1 MMAASLHISVKI
13 PIKSNQF
20 HSKPRNIHP
29 SFRLATIRCSV
40 AAPTKRYS
48 ITLLPGDG
56 IGPEV
61 ISVAKNALQLA
72 GSLEGTQNFLFEKKR
87 TEEENPNTQHKLKM
101 VVTDAA
107 TRLSIPP
114 LFLCS

>member
-1 MMAASLHISVKI
+1 MLWNSYFMKLGRFSMMAASLHTGVRI
-13 PIKSNQF
+13 PIKSHQF
-20 HSKPRNIHP
+20 HYKPPHIHP

-40 AAPTKRYS
+40 AAPSKCYS

-72 GSLEGTQNFLFEKKR
+72 GSLEGTQNLFGK
-87 TEEENPNTQHKLKM
+87 
-101 VVTDAA
+101 
-107 TRLSIPP
+107 
-114 LFLCS
+114 